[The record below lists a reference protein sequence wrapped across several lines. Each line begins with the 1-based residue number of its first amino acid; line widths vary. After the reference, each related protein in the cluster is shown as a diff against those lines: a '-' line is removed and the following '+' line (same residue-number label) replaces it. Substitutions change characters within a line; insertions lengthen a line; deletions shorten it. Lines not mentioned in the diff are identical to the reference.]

1 MVAHFLFDPPFLW
14 VLRLPLMIEKNAK
27 IYVAGHS
34 GLVGSAIVRGLQK
47 SGYTNII
54 YKSHQ
59 ELDLL
64 DARAVD
70 AFFEA
75 EKPEYVFDAA
85 AKVGGIVA
93 NSTLPAKFIY
103 QNLIIQN
110 NIIYSCYKFGVKKM
124 VFLGSSCMY
133 MRDCFEPMKEDSILA
148 GPPEPTN
155 KEYAVAKIAGL
166 TMCQAF
172 NKQYKT
178 KFITAMPS
186 NTYGPNDHYDLQ
198 TAHALPALVRKFFEA
213 KTQNKPEVVLWGT
226 GTPLREFIHVD
237 DVAGGCIFLLE
248 NDSEFDVFNL
258 GMQKEISIKDLAE
271 LIKKISGYE
280 GKLVLD
286 PSKPDGTMRR
296 VMDMSRLHSM
306 GWKASIQLEEGV
318 ADTYRWY
325 ANTHDGVTG
334 IAKATNQL

>member
-1 MVAHFLFDPPFLW
+1 
-14 VLRLPLMIEKNAK
+14 MIEKNAK
-27 IYVAGHS
+27 IYVAGAS
-34 GLVGSAIVRGLQK
+34 GLVGSAIVRNLQK
-47 SGYTNII
+47 NGYTNVVA
-54 YKSHQ
+54 KSHG

-64 DARAVD
+64 DARAVE
-70 AFFEA
+70 AFFET

-85 AKVGGIVA
+85 AKVGGIIA
-93 NSTLPAKFIY
+93 NSTLPADFIY

-124 VFLGSSCMY
+124 IFLGSSCMY
-133 MRDCFEPMKEDSILA
+133 MKDCLEPMKEDSVLT

-172 NKQYKT
+172 NRQYGT
-178 KFITAMPS
+178 KFITVVPS
-186 NTYGPNDHYDLQ
+186 NTYGPNDHYDLK
-198 TAHALPALVRKFFEA
+198 TAHVLPALIRKFFEA
-213 KTQNKPEVVLWGT
+213 KTQGSPEVVLWGT

-237 DVAGGCIFLLE
+237 DLADGCIFLLE
-248 NDSEFDVFNL
+248 HDLEFDVFNL
-258 GMQKEISIKDLAE
+258 GTQTEINIKDLAE

-296 VMDMSRLHSM
+296 VMDMSRLRSI
-306 GWKASIQLEEGV
+306 GWKAQIGLEEGIKS
-318 ADTYRWY
+318 AYDWY
-325 ANTHDGVTG
+325 ASHYDGVTG
-334 IAKATNQL
+334 IARNDS

>member
-1 MVAHFLFDPPFLW
+1 
-14 VLRLPLMIEKNAK
+14 MIEKNAK
-27 IYVAGHS
+27 IYVAGHN
-34 GLVGSAIVRGLQK
+34 GLVGSAIVRNLRK
-47 SGYTNII
+47 NGYTNLI
-54 YKSHQ
+54 YRSHQ

-64 DARAVD
+64 DARAVE

-85 AKVGGIVA
+85 AKVGGIIA
-93 NSTLPAKFIY
+93 NSTHPADFIY

-124 VFLGSSCMY
+124 IFLGSSCMY
-133 MRDCFEPMKEDSILA
+133 MKDCLEPMKEDSILTGA
-148 GPPEPTN
+148 PEPTN

-172 NKQYKT
+172 NEQYRT

-198 TAHALPALVRKFFEA
+198 AAHALPALVRKFFEA
-213 KTQNKPEVVLWGT
+213 KTQNSPEVVLWGT

-248 NDSEFDVFNL
+248 NDSEFDIFNL
-258 GMQKEISIKDLAE
+258 GTQKEISIKDLAE
-271 LIKKISGYE
+271 LIRKTSGYE

-306 GWKASIQLEEGV
+306 GWKHTIELEDGIK
-318 ADTYRWY
+318 DTYAWY
-325 ANTHDGVTG
+325 ASHYDGVSG
-334 IAKATNQL
+334 ERIAQ